1 MWKPDLW
8 APVRELARCHVTS
21 QFGAR
26 RNALLACTALARRRR
41 ERDDVEHFLAT
52 TKRLG
57 SGVLRDSGQ
66 PDVDVDLK
74 SIFFAFECRRER
86 ERHGPHLVGLP
97 VILRRG
103 WI

>member
-26 RNALLACTALARRRR
+26 RNALLACTALAQRRR
-41 ERDDVEHFLAT
+41 ERDDVEQFLAT

-57 SGVLRDSGQ
+57 SVVPETPDGRTSMSICSQSSVLLSAGVSENGT
-66 PDVDVDLK
+66 
-74 SIFFAFECRRER
+74 A
-86 ERHGPHLVGLP
+86 H
-97 VILRRG
+97 ILSACP
-103 WI
+103 